1 MPTRAKLKQAA
12 KDCIKAQTLNPVLVT
27 LVYALIAVVVSLL
40 DGISAATVI
49 IPLVLA
55 IAFNAIQ
62 MGYTY
67 YCMKIAKREQAT
79 YADLVYILKDWR
91 FTLKLVGLTLVTS
104 ILIMLWSMLLVVPG
118 VIKAFSYSQAFKVM
132 IENPNMSITEAIKE
146 SKKLMDGHKMEY
158 FILDLSFI
166 PWTLL
171 VGITCGIASL
181 WALPYIQTTMVQY
194 YYSLKQCK

>member
-1 MPTRAKLKQAA
+1 
-12 KDCIKAQTLNPVLVT
+12 
-27 LVYALIAVVVSLL
+27 
-40 DGISAATVI
+40 
-49 IPLVLA
+49 
-55 IAFNAIQ
+55 
-62 MGYTY
+62 
-67 YCMKIAKREQAT
+67 
-79 YADLVYILKDWR
+79 
-91 FTLKLVGLTLVTS
+91 
-104 ILIMLWSMLLVVPG
+104 MLLVVPG

-171 VGITCGIASL
+171 VGITCGIASF